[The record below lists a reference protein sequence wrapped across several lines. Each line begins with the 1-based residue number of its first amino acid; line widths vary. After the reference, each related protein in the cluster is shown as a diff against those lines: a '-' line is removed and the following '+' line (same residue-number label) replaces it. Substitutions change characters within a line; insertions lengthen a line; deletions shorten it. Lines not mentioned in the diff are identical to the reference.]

1 MDAPN
6 PTPEQSSQSS
16 DLPSFQFLQ
25 KFLQTTPTSFSF
37 TQTTGA
43 ALAPVSFTAPTPA
56 PAPPQYDVLMN
67 EYALRLRNTER
78 LAYSRAHLDAS
89 FLGRRIDTLRRT
101 DIQDYITGRLTA
113 GTAAATINRELD
125 DLSAAINSYSFVH
138 ELPLANPVSG
148 MSLEIP
154 EGRVR
159 WITPAQAE
167 SLIAAARTVSDL
179 PHLTCFAALAFH
191 TGARKNELLKLPETS
206 WRRSENT
213 IALDGAQTKTKRR
226 RLLPLNATA
235 RAALERM
242 DAWRRVHCPW
252 SPWIF
257 PSPVTPSNPIWKMD
271 KLFKRACARVNIE
284 DFRIHDMR
292 HTFASWLVMAGVNL
306 LVVRDL
312 LGHSSVKMTERYAHL
327 ASWTNWEA
335 VQRLD
340 PAPCHDVPAI
350 RPDGNE
356 RLGSVWR
363 ELTDRLAVVDSSTNA
378 AVAMATFIGEL
389 GTSQP
394 ASSQLGAPN
403 LS

>member
-1 MDAPN
+1 MDPSN
-6 PTPEQSSQSS
+6 STPEQSSKSS
-16 DLPSFQFLQ
+16 DLPSFKFFQKTLQ
-25 KFLQTTPTSFSF
+25 ATPTSFSF

-43 ALAPVSFTAPTPA
+43 TLAPVSFAAPAPT
-56 PAPPQYDVLMN
+56 PPQYDVLMN

-78 LAYSRAHLDAS
+78 LAYSRAHLDVS

-113 GTAAATINRELD
+113 GAAAATINRELD

-148 MSLEIP
+148 MNLEIP

-159 WITPAQAE
+159 WVTPAQAE

-179 PHLTCFAALAFH
+179 PHLTCFAKLAFH
-191 TGARKNELLKLPETS
+191 TGARKSELLKLPEAS

-213 IALDGAQTKTKRR
+213 IALDGTQTKTKRR

-235 RAALERM
+235 RAALEEM
-242 DAWRRVHCPW
+242 DAWRNTHYPW

-257 PSPVTPSNPIWKMD
+257 PSPVKPGNPIWKMD
-271 KLFKRACARVNIE
+271 KLFRRACEQAAIE

-292 HTFASWLVMAGVNL
+292 HTFASWLVMSGVNL

-312 LGHSSVKMTERYAHL
+312 LGHSSIKMTERYAHL
-327 ASWTNWEA
+327 AKWVNWEA

-340 PAPCHDVPAI
+340 RVPPHSGPAV

-356 RLGSVWR
+356 HLGSIWR
-363 ELTDRLAVVDSSTNA
+363 ELTDRLPAENFSYDAAA
-378 AVAMATFIGEL
+378 AVAAITGKSEV
-389 GTSQP
+389 SQP
-394 ASSQLGAPN
+394 ESDRPDSPR

>member
-6 PTPEQSSQSS
+6 PTPEQSSKSS

-113 GTAAATINRELD
+113 GAAAATINRELD

-167 SLIAAARTVSDL
+167 SLIAAARTVSNL

-206 WRRSENT
+206 WRHSENS

-242 DAWRRVHCPW
+242 DAWRCAHCPW

-257 PSPVTPSNPIWKMD
+257 PSPVTPGNPIWKMD
-271 KLFKRACARVNIE
+271 KLFKRACALVSIE

-327 ASWTNWEA
+327 AKWTNWEA

-340 PAPCHDVPAI
+340 RAPRHDDPVI
-350 RPDGNE
+350 RPGDNE
-356 RLGSVWR
+356 HLGSVWR
-363 ELTDRLAVVDSSTNA
+363 ELTDRLPSGDISHATAATVAVITGGLEADRPDSARIS
-378 AVAMATFIGEL
+378 
-389 GTSQP
+389 
-394 ASSQLGAPN
+394 
-403 LS
+403 